1 MMKKYFKY
9 YDLIL
14 ILILIFHFN
23 IFMQKKWKKITISY
37 YDKLMNNILKKL
49 VNELD
54 IADSVKDAYFEDKL
68 KNINENVTPNKQNM
82 C

>member
-1 MMKKYFKY
+1 
-9 YDLIL
+9 
-14 ILILIFHFN
+14 
-23 IFMQKKWKKITISY
+23 MQKKWKKITISY

>member
-1 MMKKYFKY
+1 MKKYFKY

-68 KNINENVTPNKQNM
+68 KNINENVTPNK
-82 C
+82 

>member
-1 MMKKYFKY
+1 MKKYFKY